1 MDNETKHL
9 AGLFRSTTRKPRGCP
24 DSDQLARLADG
35 SAWPWQRRR
44 VAAHL
49 SECSRCAEDYQSL
62 LTARDGLREA
72 LDLPAHGGRVGWL
85 GAPAA
90 AGMTALAVV
99 AIVSTIAVQTSPEPS
114 SMTAG
119 NATGSSS
126 DRIFAS
132 NFGGDTTSASES
144 ASGAEDV
151 LFSSDFDARRGS

>member
-1 MDNETKHL
+1 MDNETQQL
-9 AGLFRSTTRKPRGCP
+9 AGLYRASNPAPCGCP
-24 DSDQLARLADG
+24 SSDRLARLADG

-44 VAAHL
+44 ITSHL
-49 SECSRCAEDYQSL
+49 AECSRCAEDYQAL

-90 AGMTALAVV
+90 AGMAAVAVV
-99 AIVSTIAVQTSPEPS
+99 AIVSTVALQHGPEPS
-114 SMTAG
+114 SMPAG
-119 NATGSSS
+119 AATDSSA

-132 NFGGDTTSASES
+132 NFGGDMAADNGNAADDDT
-144 ASGAEDV
+144 